1 MTARVEPVG
10 AHELDRRGA
19 TPLWVQLLA
28 DLRRRLGAG
37 EFSATFPGELAL
49 VAEYRVSRHTVREAL
64 RRLREEGLVVA
75 ERGRPPRLASP
86 TEIAQPLG
94 TPYSL
99 FQSVE
104 ATGRVQRNVVRTLD
118 VRADGVVAA
127 RLGLEESTPLVHLER
142 LRFSDE
148 EPLAIDRVWMPERLA
163 APLLDADFARTA
175 LYDEYAAR
183 CGIRVTGGHE
193 HLRAVVPD
201 EAERELLG
209 TGPEVAAFAIDR
221 LGLAGAQAVE
231 WRHTLVRGDRFSV
244 TARFSPAEGYRM
256 GEPKPTG

>member
-1 MTARVEPVG
+1 MTARVDPAG
-10 AHELDRRGA
+10 GHELDRRGA

-37 EFSATFPGELAL
+37 EFSDAFPGELAL

-163 APLLDADFARTA
+163 APLLTSRAPRSTTSTPP
-175 LYDEYAAR
+175 AA
-183 CGIRVTGGHE
+183 GS
-193 HLRAVVPD
+193 A
-201 EAERELLG
+201 
-209 TGPEVAAFAIDR
+209 
-221 LGLAGAQAVE
+221 
-231 WRHTLVRGDRFSV
+231 
-244 TARFSPAEGYRM
+244 SPAATSICAPWCPATPSASCWAPGRTSRRSRS
-256 GEPKPTG
+256 TGSASRAPRPSSGGTRWCAATGSA

>member
-1 MTARVEPVG
+1 MTARVEPAG
-10 AHELDRRGA
+10 AHQLDRRGA

-104 ATGRVQRNVVRTLD
+104 ATGRAIEAAEATSDPDRRT
-118 VRADGVVAA
+118 
-127 RLGLEESTPLVHLER
+127 SP
-142 LRFSDE
+142 
-148 EPLAIDRVWMPERLA
+148 DRVSVYRVDHADESA
-163 APLLDADFARTA
+163 AP
-175 LYDEYAAR
+175 
-183 CGIRVTGGHE
+183 
-193 HLRAVVPD
+193 
-201 EAERELLG
+201 
-209 TGPEVAAFAIDR
+209 VA
-221 LGLAGAQAVE
+221 G
-231 WRHTLVRGDRFSV
+231 
-244 TARFSPAEGYRM
+244 
-256 GEPKPTG
+256 